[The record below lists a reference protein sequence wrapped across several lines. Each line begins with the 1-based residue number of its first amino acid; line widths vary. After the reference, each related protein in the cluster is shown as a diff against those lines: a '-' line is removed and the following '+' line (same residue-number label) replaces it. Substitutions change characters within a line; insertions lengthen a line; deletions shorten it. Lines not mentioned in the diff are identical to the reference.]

1 MHSLYKR
8 EVDFVTHSSHV
19 MPF

>member
-8 EVDFVTHSSHV
+8 EVDFVTRSSRV